1 MRTLYRAS
9 RVRTLSYPQVGEWVL
24 VDGRHVERVGTG
36 EPPAADRVVELP
48 GATIVPGFVDAH
60 VHLAGT
66 GVHHQAPEVGRAR
79 SAEELLGAL
88 RRLVRRRT
96 GPTLVHGYDES
107 GWARREP
114 PGIAEL
120 DAVSE
125 RPLAVV
131 RVDGHLSI
139 ANSAAL
145 AGAGLSP
152 GFPGVDLDDAGHP
165 TGILRTEANAA
176 LQRWFTEHTSEHD
189 LKELQ
194 LQAAALAASLGVTT
208 VHEMSLVEQRGTREL
223 EVLLAER
230 QRLPVDVVVYV
241 GTTDVSLA
249 MELGM
254 PRIGGDLP
262 VDGSIGARTA
272 FLREPYRDADHTGVA
287 YLDEDTLAGFFHDG
301 HLAGLQVG
309 VHAIGDAAI
318 ERVVGAWER
327 VYRSLDSRGRRHF
340 RARRHRI
347 EHMEMAGP
355 ELIERAAH
363 LGLAAS
369 VQPSFDAT
377 WGGPGGLYEQALGPE
392 RAAVMNP
399 FRTIL
404 ARGMEMGAG
413 SDSPITT
420 IDPLAGLLAFERHHE
435 PAERLTREVAFRVCT
450 IGSARLAHQEG
461 KKGALE
467 PGAHADL
474 VAYPADPLDAEVDLE
489 GLRPVLTVSLGR
501 EVFAA

>member
-9 RVRTLSYPQVGEWVL
+9 RVRTLSYPQAGEWVL

-36 EPPAADRVVELP
+36 QPPAADRIVELP

-60 VHLAGT
+60 VHLTGT
-66 GVHHQAPEVGRAR
+66 GIHHQAPEIARAR
-79 SAEELLGAL
+79 SVDELLESL
-88 RRLVRRRT
+88 RALVRHRT

-107 GWARREP
+107 GWPRREP

-120 DAVSE
+120 DAVSD

-131 RVDGHLSI
+131 RVDGHLSV

-145 AGAGLSP
+145 AAASLGP
-152 GFPGVDLDDAGHP
+152 GFPGVELDAAGRP
-165 TGILRTEANAA
+165 TGVVRTEANAA
-176 LQRWFTEHTSEHD
+176 LQRWFTEHLSEHD
-189 LKELQ
+189 LEQLQ
-194 LQAAALAASLGVTT
+194 LVGAALAASLGVTT
-208 VHEMSLVEQRGTREL
+208 VHEMSLVQQRGTREL

-230 QRLPVDVVVYV
+230 QRLPVDVVVYL
-241 GTTDVSLA
+241 GTTDVPLA
-249 MELGM
+249 MELGI

-272 FLREPYRDADHTGVA
+272 CLREPYADADHAGVA

-318 ERVVGAWER
+318 ERVVSAWER
-327 VYRSLDSRGRRHF
+327 VYRALDSRGRRHF

-347 EHMEMAGP
+347 EHMEMVDR
-355 ELIERAAH
+355 ELIERAAM

-369 VQPSFDAT
+369 VQPSFDAA
-377 WGGPGGLYEQALGPE
+377 WGGPGGLYERALGRE
-392 RAAVMNP
+392 RAAAMNP

-420 IDPLAGLLAFERHHE
+420 IDPLAGLLAFERHHD

-474 VAYPADPLDAEVDLE
+474 VAYPADPLDPEVDVE

>member
-9 RVRTLSYPQVGEWVL
+9 RVHTLTAPQTGEWVL
-24 VDGRHVERVGTG
+24 VDGRHVERVGAG
-36 EPPAADRVVELP
+36 DPPAADRVVELP
-48 GATIVPGFVDAH
+48 GATIVPGFVDSH
-60 VHLAGT
+60 VHLTGT
-66 GVHHQAPEVGRAR
+66 GIHHQAPEVGRAR
-79 SAEELLGAL
+79 SAEELLRAL
-88 RRLVRRRT
+88 ERVVRRRT

-107 GWARREP
+107 TWQRPDP

-131 RVDGHLSI
+131 RVDGHLSL

-145 AGAGLSP
+145 SAAGLGP
-152 GFPGVDLDDAGHP
+152 GLPGVELDASGRP
-165 TGILRTEANAA
+165 TGVLRAEANAA
-176 LQRWFTEHTSEHD
+176 LQRWFTEHISEHD
-189 LKELQ
+189 LEELQ
-194 LQAAALAASLGVTT
+194 LSAAALAASLGVTT
-208 VHEMSLVEQRGTREL
+208 VHEMSLVEQRGRREL
-223 EVLLAER
+223 EVLLAQR

-241 GTTDVSLA
+241 GTTDISLA
-249 MELGM
+249 IELGI
-254 PRIGGDLP
+254 PRVGGDLP

-272 FLREPYRDADHTGVA
+272 CLREPYRDADHTGVA
-287 YLDEDTLAGFFHDG
+287 YLDGDALTGFLHDG

-318 ERVVGAWER
+318 ERVVAAWER

-347 EHMEMAGP
+347 EHVEMVDR
-355 ELIERAAH
+355 ELIERAAA

-369 VQPSFDAT
+369 VQPSFDAA
-377 WGGPGGLYEQALGPE
+377 WGGRGGLYEQALGPE
-392 RAAVMNP
+392 RAAAMNP

-404 ARGMEMGAG
+404 ARGMELGAG

-420 IDPLAGLLAFERHHE
+420 IDPLSGVRAFEGHHD
-435 PAERLTREVAFRVCT
+435 PSQRLTREEALRVFT

-474 VAYPADPLDAEVDLE
+474 VAYPADPLDPEVDLAA
-489 GLRPVLTVSLGR
+489 LRPILTVSLGR